1 MAAQTG
7 LNFNWWIDIDRRAGG
22 VTGDRTCRRAPL
34 APLAG
39 AWWLAVTAAGLS
51 SAGADIATG
60 AERDTLIFE
69 LQFATR

>member
-1 MAAQTG
+1 
-7 LNFNWWIDIDRRAGG
+7 
-22 VTGDRTCRRAPL
+22 
-34 APLAG
+34 
-39 AWWLAVTAAGLS
+39 VTAAGLS